1 MCQNTWSTS
10 GVQLMVGNKTGG
22 GRHAY
27 SAEVEVGDF
36 LLHTD
41 KSFTTNAALP
51 LDQFNKRF
59 SQRSSTILALAHD
72 ALTEP
77 PSPAPKYLCRRAD
90 RRIHM
95 NSERYNVS
103 TLGQFVGQ
111 ELGVSDWLTVDQER
125 INEFADCTG
134 DHQWIHVD
142 VERAQRESP
151 LGSTIT
157 HGYLT
162 LSLLAAMQMELGIV
176 PEGVTQALN
185 YGLDRVRFMAPVK
198 AGARIRTRVVLMAL
212 DPLGK
217 GRLLLKT
224 QNTVEIEGE
233 IKPALIAETLA
244 LLLTEG

>member
-1 MCQNTWSTS
+1 
-10 GVQLMVGNKTGG
+10 
-22 GRHAY
+22 
-27 SAEVEVGDF
+27 
-36 LLHTD
+36 
-41 KSFTTNAALP
+41 
-51 LDQFNKRF
+51 
-59 SQRSSTILALAHD
+59 
-72 ALTEP
+72 
-77 PSPAPKYLCRRAD
+77 
-90 RRIHM
+90 M
-95 NSERYNVS
+95 NRERYDIN
-103 TLGQFVGQ
+103 TLEQFVGQ

-142 VERAQRESP
+142 IERAQRESP
-151 LGSTIT
+151 LGSTIA

-162 LSLLAAMQMELGIV
+162 LALLSAMLMELGVV
-176 PEGVTQALN
+176 PAGVSRALN

-198 AGARIRTRVVLMAL
+198 AGARIRTRVVLMAV

-233 IKPALIAETLA
+233 TKPALIAETLA

>member
-1 MCQNTWSTS
+1 
-10 GVQLMVGNKTGG
+10 
-22 GRHAY
+22 
-27 SAEVEVGDF
+27 
-36 LLHTD
+36 
-41 KSFTTNAALP
+41 
-51 LDQFNKRF
+51 
-59 SQRSSTILALAHD
+59 
-72 ALTEP
+72 
-77 PSPAPKYLCRRAD
+77 
-90 RRIHM
+90 M

-151 LGSTIT
+151 LGSTIA

-198 AGARIRTRVVLMAL
+198 AGARIRTRVVLMAV

-217 GRLLLKT
+217 GRQLLKT

>member
-1 MCQNTWSTS
+1 
-10 GVQLMVGNKTGG
+10 
-22 GRHAY
+22 
-27 SAEVEVGDF
+27 
-36 LLHTD
+36 
-41 KSFTTNAALP
+41 
-51 LDQFNKRF
+51 
-59 SQRSSTILALAHD
+59 
-72 ALTEP
+72 
-77 PSPAPKYLCRRAD
+77 
-90 RRIHM
+90 M
-95 NSERYNVS
+95 NRERYDIN
-103 TLGQFVGQ
+103 TLEQFVGQ

-142 VERAQRESP
+142 IERAQRESP
-151 LGSTIT
+151 LGSTIA

-162 LSLLAAMQMELGIV
+162 LALLSAMLMELGVV
-176 PEGVTQALN
+176 PAGVSRALN

-198 AGARIRTRVVLMAL
+198 AGARIRTRVVLMAV

-217 GRLLLKT
+217 GRQLLKT